1 MNEMI
6 CRACQAGNHWEC
18 YLPECECGCD
28 PDLFEDGVQD
38 FPTDDFELEDFEL
51 ELDELYPLDLEPM
64 DLPELEDDDGV

>member
-38 FPTDDFELEDFEL
+38 FPTDNFEL